1 MAVPPDVLR
10 SAVELYVALHLRP
23 ELSGA
28 ERDTAGRLASWLAED
43 GYAVTGDIGGHGV
56 AGVLRRGEGPT
67 VLLRAEL
74 DALPVAEETG
84 LPYRSEVPGVS
95 HACGHDLH
103 LAALAGAARMLARDT
118 DGWRG
123 TLLIVGQP
131 AEETLSG
138 ARAMLD
144 DGLYQLAGPPDTVL
158 AQHTAP
164 LPAGTVAHGQ
174 GPMLA
179 GTIALDAVLHGVGGH
194 AGAPHMAVDPVVA
207 AASAVLRLQTVISRE
222 TAPAEQ
228 AVLTVGRLRAGTES
242 NVIPDH
248 AELGLSLRA
257 FAEPTLERLLAAVRR
272 VLTAEAEAAGA
283 PRPPEITV
291 RSRSRALLPDG
302 ALTAELGA
310 AHTKAFGQGR
320 VLPWSPATA
329 AEDFGWFGPE
339 GATSHGHRDV
349 RLGYWM
355 LGTVSAAAWRAAAE
369 GGRAVPANH
378 SPAFAPD
385 VRTALPTGA
394 EALVTAACHA
404 FHRERESGAARAG
417 HAPAPSEESG

>member
-23 ELSGA
+23 ELAGA
-28 ERDTAGRLASWLAED
+28 ERETAGRFASWLAED
-43 GYAVTGDIGGHGV
+43 GYAVTRDLGGHGV
-56 AGVLRRGEGPT
+56 VGVLRRGEGPT

-103 LAALAGAARMLARDT
+103 LAALAGAARLLARDT

-123 TLLIVGQP
+123 TLLVVGQP
-131 AEETLSG
+131 AEETLTG
-138 ARAMLD
+138 ARAMLA
-144 DGLYQLAGPPDTVL
+144 DGLYQVAGPPDTVL

-179 GTIALDAVLHGVGGH
+179 GTIAVDAVLHGTGGH
-194 AGAPHMAVDPVVA
+194 AGAPQLTVDPVVA
-207 AASAVLRLQTVISRE
+207 AAAAVLRLQTVVSRE

-242 NVIPDH
+242 NVIPDR

-257 FAEPTLERLLAAVRR
+257 FAEPTLERLLGAVRR
-272 VLTAEAEAAGA
+272 VLTAEAQGSGA

-291 RSRSRALLPDG
+291 RSRSRTLLPDA
-302 ALTAELGA
+302 ALAAELGA
-310 AHTKAFGQGR
+310 AHTAAFGRGR

-329 AEDFGWFGPE
+329 AEDFGWFGAD
-339 GATSHGHRDV
+339 GAASHGHRAV

-369 GGRAVPANH
+369 EERTVPGNH

-385 VRTALPTGA
+385 VRTALPTGV
-394 EALVTAACHA
+394 EALVTAARHA
-404 FHRERESGAARAG
+404 FLREREAGEARAA
-417 HAPAPSEESG
+417 HASAPSEESG